1 MNRQAFRRIIAEAE
15 KKENGGCG
23 YTLDIHLGPGWVLE
37 NMAIVR
43 SSEMANFELI
53 ECYPVTAS
61 VGAPSLFVSLADV
74 KAIKLRLDGD

>member
-15 KKENGGCG
+15 NKENGGCG

-43 SSEMANFELI
+43 SSEMANHELI
-53 ECYPVTAS
+53 ECYPIAGP
-61 VGAPSLFVSLADV
+61 VGASSMFVSLADV
-74 KAIKLRLDGD
+74 KAIKLRLDGE